1 MCGIVSDVAAARIRP
16 HHPQENDSVTRTIR
30 RTARLAGG
38 LLALAAALFGT
49 SLAPAETPKLPDVI
63 EIDILYTSDIHGGI
77 GPGKATFLNPQ
88 FPPPLGGGAS
98 AATYIKSVREAAEK
112 EGRGFLLLDSG
123 DMFQG
128 TAVGMHTEGKA
139 VIEWMNQVGFSAA
152 ALGNHDFDL
161 GWEKAR
167 DLVQE
172 ANFPI
177 LCANLYDA
185 ESKQR
190 VDWVKDMVFVDVQ
203 GIKVA
208 IIGMVTEETAKIVFS
223 KYLEG
228 LWFEPIHQ
236 LLPTKVAE
244 ARAQG
249 AQLVLFPVHA
259 GLPYKPNLR
268 TYYNDM
274 IEKEKRGEQPHEYE
288 AMELAHYFH
297 GVDVIFAGHSHQGYD
312 VPWEDPVTHTLVVEP
327 YANGTSI
334 GHITISYDT
343 RIGKMTGYRV
353 HHDRGALVSLFE
365 DEFWP
370 DEGVAEVINERVAVA
385 EQGLDEQIGETRVN
399 LKRGDAERGN
409 LGNIVADA
417 MRVFAKADVAVQNT
431 GGVRADIAPGRITKR
446 DALEVLPF
454 GNQLVVATM
463 KGELLKRVLE
473 QKVGTSTSGPSLF
486 VSGVT
491 IEYDPTRAVDDRIV
505 SLRIGDAPFDPNR
518 DYTLALTNFLA
529 EGQSSMTRMREVTP
543 ENFRYTGYT
552 DRDAFEAYIRENTPL
567 DPRIEPRWVRAA
579 S

>member
-1 MCGIVSDVAAARIRP
+1 M
-16 HHPQENDSVTRTIR
+16 TRTTR
-30 RTARLAGG
+30 RPSTLAGG
-38 LLALAAALFGT
+38 LVVLLAGLLGASA
-49 SLAPAETPKLPDVI
+49 APAQTPKLPDVI
-63 EIDILYTSDIHGGI
+63 EIDILYTSDIHGHI

-98 AATYIKSVREAAEK
+98 AAAYIKKVREEAEK

-128 TAVGMHTEGKA
+128 TPVGMHFEGRA
-139 VIEWMNQVGFSAA
+139 VIEWMNEVGFTAA

-161 GWEKAR
+161 GWQKAR

-172 ANFPI
+172 AKFPI

-185 ESKQR
+185 DTKQR
-190 VDWVKDMVFVDVQ
+190 VDWVEDMVMVDVQ

-208 IIGMVTEETAKIVFS
+208 IIGMVTEETARIVFG
-223 KYLEG
+223 KFIEG
-228 LWFEPIHQ
+228 LWFEPIHE
-236 LLPTKVAE
+236 LLPSKVEE
-244 ARAQG
+244 ARAKG
-249 AQLVLFPVHA
+249 AQMVLFPVHA

-274 IEKEKRGEQPHEYE
+274 IAQEKRGERPREYE

-327 YANGTSI
+327 YANGSSI
-334 GHITISYDT
+334 GHITVSFDT
-343 RIGKMTGYRV
+343 RIQQMTGYRV
-353 HHDRGALVSLFE
+353 HHDRGALMTLFE

-370 DEGVAEVINERVAVA
+370 DAGVAEVVNERVAVA
-385 EQGLDEQIGETRVN
+385 EQGLDEQLGETRVN
-399 LKRGDAERGN
+399 LQRGDAERGN

-417 MRVFAKADVAVQNT
+417 MRAFAQADVAVQNT
-431 GGVRADIAPGRITKR
+431 GGVRADIAPGRISRR
-446 DALEVLPF
+446 DALQVLPF

-463 KGELLKRVLE
+463 KGELLKRLLE
-473 QKVGTSTSGPSLF
+473 QKVGTYGPSLF

-491 IEYDPTRAVDDRIV
+491 IEYDPTRSEDDRIISFMV
-505 SLRIGDAPFDPNR
+505 GDAPLDPNR

-529 EGQSSMTRMREVTP
+529 EGASGMTRMREVMP
-543 ENFRYTGYT
+543 EQFRYTGYT
-552 DRDAFEAYIRENTPL
+552 DRDAFETYIRENTPL
-567 DPRIEPRWVRAA
+567 NPRITTRWVRV
-579 S
+579 SS